1 MVNLLI
7 IDASGSMSNLVNDVK
22 GGIKQTF
29 EDIKQADMDPSL
41 FKHTRKKTKSRTIV
55 YDFSEK
61 PVLLCDEADSE
72 KLDSAIA
79 ENYKTRGSTALYDA
93 IGEAFALVPADEKK
107 VMVTIITDGEENA
120 SRKFSGAQIK
130 EIIEAKKANGWA
142 ILFIGADEKCINT
155 ARSIGVSSGNTMA
168 FTAEAGHYAGANA
181 VLGNELKSKRGS
193 HSNMFYARQAYM
205 SSTDSVASI
214 DLLEESE
221 KMRLSNDKNLGLLSE
236 EDEKDALSNLKK
248 EKKK

>member
-1 MVNLLI
+1 MTNLII

-29 EDIKQADMDPSL
+29 EDIKQADKDPSL
-41 FKHTRKKTKSRTIV
+41 FKHTTKKKKSRTIV

-72 KLDSAIA
+72 KLDPSIA

-93 IGEAFALVPADEKK
+93 IGEAFALIPPNEKK

-120 SRKFSGAQIK
+120 SHKFSGAQIK

-142 ILFIGADEKCINT
+142 ILFIGADEKCINI
-155 ARSIGVSSGNTMA
+155 ARGIGISGGNTMA
-168 FTAEAGHYAGANA
+168 FTAQAGSYAGATG
-181 VLGNELKSKRGS
+181 VLGANGMHGS
-193 HSNMFYARQAYM
+193 SHYARTAYM
-205 SSTDSVASI
+205 SSTSSLASQ

-221 KMRLSNDKNLGLLSE
+221 KMRVSTDKSLGLLTE
-236 EDEKDALSNLKK
+236 KDEKEALLNLKK
-248 EKKK
+248 GKKK